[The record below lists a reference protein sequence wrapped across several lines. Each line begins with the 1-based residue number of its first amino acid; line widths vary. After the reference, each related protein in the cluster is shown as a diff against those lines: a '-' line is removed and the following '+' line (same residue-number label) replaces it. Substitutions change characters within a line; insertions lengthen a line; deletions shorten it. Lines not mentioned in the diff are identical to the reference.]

1 MNLTD
6 PVADMLTKVRNAAMA
21 RHEKVD
27 VPASKLK
34 LEIVKI
40 LKTEG
45 YIKNFKKVQ
54 EDGHNTLRIFLK
66 YDDENNRLVQNM
78 ESNGRFHTA
87 WLNMIYPRVDLGVL
101 LSSKIEEKI
110 IAGKKVFNVADGFL
124 IACFDIDVTE
134 ETVKAVAQEKPY

>member
-1 MNLTD
+1 MSASD

-54 EDGHNTLRIFLK
+54 EDGKNILRIFLK
-66 YDDENNRLVQNM
+66 YDDDNNPVIHGVKKI
-78 ESNGRFHTA
+78 STPGRRVYSGYKD
-87 WLNMIYPRVDLGVL
+87 LPRVFNGYGTIIVSTSAGVTT
-101 LSSKIEEKI
+101 
-110 IAGKKVFNVADGFL
+110 GKKA
-124 IACFDIDVTE
+124 TE
-134 ETVKAVAQEKPY
+134 KMVGGELVCTIW

>member
-1 MNLTD
+1 MSVSD
-6 PVADMLTKVRNAAMA
+6 PIADMLTKVRNAVQA

-54 EDGHNTLRIFLK
+54 EEGKNILRIFLK
-66 YDDENNRLVQNM
+66 YDDANNSVIHGV
-78 ESNGRFHTA
+78 EKISTPGRRVYSGYKE
-87 WLNMIYPRVDLGVL
+87 LPRVFNGLGTLIV
-101 LSSKIEEKI
+101 STSVGVTT
-110 IAGKKVFNVADGFL
+110 GKKASEKMVGGEL
-124 IACFDIDVTE
+124 ICKVW
-134 ETVKAVAQEKPY
+134 